1 VTADAPGSWT
11 GITFGLA
18 MLEVRPSRSRPG
30 PQSDEPVRPQ
40 EEPRFLIGSAT
51 SIRIRQPA
59 QKSAGDRWII
69 VVDDVRVQVGQHVEG
84 A

>member
-1 VTADAPGSWT
+1 
-11 GITFGLA
+11 
-18 MLEVRPSRSRPG
+18 MNQYVRR
-30 PQSDEPVRPQ
+30 
-40 EEPRFLIGSAT
+40 EEPRFLIGSAA
-51 SIRIRQPA
+51 SIQLRQPA

>member
-30 PQSDEPVRPQ
+30 RSPMNQYVRR